1 MEDHWELEEQVNSKK
16 SFLRFLNVLI
26 ADLHGSQEKEKHLPF
41 SPCGSNAND
50 WENPTLDRFL
60 EAMHTWAFTSYA
72 ETGELNVPEELS
84 WRTLAHW
91 LSAAKVYE

>member
-1 MEDHWELEEQVNSKK
+1 MNDYWELEEQVNSKET
-16 SFLRFLNVLI
+16 FLRFLTALI
-26 ADLHGSQEKEKHLPF
+26 ADLHDSQEKEER
-41 SPCGSNAND
+41 SPSSPYSPDANG

-60 EAMHTWAFTSYA
+60 EAMHTWAFTRYT

-84 WRTLAHW
+84 WQTLAQW